1 MNVDVH
7 AHIVVP
13 EIVRDAAPDESWRPH
28 VAWEDGSQVIDLAG
42 RRILSAVREFVDPER
57 LLAEQAAMGIG
68 LTLLSPWV
76 SLTFYDADPEEGLA
90 RSRLQNDALSRI
102 AAASGGRAL
111 AVGTVPMQDPALA
124 AAELERVMA
133 LPRMR
138 GVQLAASVGGTYL
151 GDERFDPFWQAAERL
166 GAVVLVHPTTRGFQ
180 LPVLEAHYLWNTV
193 GNPLETAVTAAHMTM
208 TGLLERRPALRI
220 VLAHGGGAF
229 LAVRGRLRHSH
240 TFQPQARSK
249 LETSPLDSI
258 RRFHYDTVMHDAG
271 LLRDLV
277 GVVGADHV
285 LLGSDYPFD
294 MGTTRPIEEVRELGL
309 AREDEALILGGN
321 ASRLLEPDR

>member
-13 EIVRDAAPDESWRPH
+13 EILRDAGPADGWRPR
-28 VAWEDGSQVIDLAG
+28 VAWEDGTQVIEFG
-42 RRILSAVREFVDPER
+42 GKRILAAVREFVDPER
-57 LLAEQAAMGIG
+57 VLAEQAAMGID

-76 SLTFYDADPEEGLA
+76 SLTSYDAEPEDGLA
-90 RSRLQNDALSRI
+90 RSRIQNDALSRI

-124 AAELERVMA
+124 AAELERIMG
-133 LPRMR
+133 LPGMR
-138 GVQLAASVGGTYL
+138 GVQLAASVAGTYL
-151 GDERFDPFWQAAERL
+151 GAERFEPFWEAAEQL

-180 LPVLEAHYLWNTV
+180 LPVFKEHYLWNTV
-193 GNPLETAVTAAHMTM
+193 GNPLETAITAAHITM
-208 TGLLERRPALRI
+208 TGLLERRPGLRI

-249 LETSPLDSI
+249 LQEPPIGSI
-258 RRFHYDTVMHDAG
+258 RRFHYDTVTHDAA
-271 LLRDLV
+271 LLHELVELV
-277 GVVGADHV
+277 GAEHV

-294 MGTTRPIEEVRELGL
+294 MGTTRPVEEVRELDL
-309 AREDEALILGGN
+309 PPEQQALVLGGN
-321 ASRLLEPDR
+321 AVRLLEPDR